1 MYIIYIYHIHID
13 DIDIINHHN
22 LRILLGNVWAHTP
35 SPRVVYVYIYT
46 ELGRIICCTSWW
58 FQPLWKILVSWDD
71 YPQYMENKHVPN
83 HQSVY
88 VILNMYSSIISLEV
102 TNLLPF
108 LKWGHNYLCTGHLPS
123 PKCDSGE
130 LPGVDGWIRR
140 FTPLMLFQSRSL
152 VYNVCI

>member
-1 MYIIYIYHIHID
+1 MFGHT
-13 DIDIINHHN
+13 HHPP
-22 LRILLGNVWAHTP
+22 GWFM
-35 SPRVVYVYIYT
+35 YIYT

-102 TNLLPF
+102 TDLLPF
-108 LKWGHNYLCTGHLPS
+108 LKWGHNYLCTGHNYQAQN
-123 PKCDSGE
+123 
-130 LPGVDGWIRR
+130 V
-140 FTPLMLFQSRSL
+140 TL
-152 VYNVCI
+152 VNCQASMVFSSFHSVHVVSIPFIGIQCMYIICVLYTNIPICVCIYNMCTIYQY